1 MQATAQASRRTYVG
15 RMMRTLRVWTYVF
28 ALVVIAITVP
38 LMLGA
43 GARSSVVAALGAI
56 LAVTPYVVLRAIEES
71 TSESDQSADK

>member
-1 MQATAQASRRTYVG
+1 
-15 RMMRTLRVWTYVF
+15 MRTLRVWTYVF

-38 LMLGA
+38 LMLAA

-71 TSESDQSADK
+71 TSESDRSADK